1 MFYLLKRVL
10 RAWPALLP
18 LLLCGC
24 NPAAYKAD
32 ADREAYCIIGQKS
45 MGIEGLPAA
54 FNIERPRGAYR
65 NGEVDS
71 ATLVLTI
78 TDCLRIA
85 TENSR
90 EYRSRMESLYSEAL
104 SLSLARHEFDPIYF
118 GQGNFEINN
127 DGTRQ
132 SISNIFSLG
141 FNRMLATGADLSVEM
156 STSLFRIISG
166 GDPSELA
173 TSALSVGLVQP
184 LMRGYG
190 QAVTLENLTQSE
202 RDMVYAIRDFVR
214 YRKTLTVN
222 ITQSY
227 LDLLGQ
233 SDQVDNAKN
242 NLESLIVQRDYV
254 ENQVLAGRMSP
265 TEADQ
270 AVQQVFEARDSW
282 IRAIANYER
291 GLDLFKLQ
299 IGIPTELRIIPNPGA
314 LKKIEAQPVEKFDL
328 PVEKA
333 VQVALVNRLDL
344 RNTRER
350 VEDYRRKIP
359 VAADLLKP
367 GMDLVL
373 GYGADSDGRK
383 AMFDFA
389 DGEKNYSAGINYDL
403 PLDRKSE
410 RNTYRQ
416 AFINLAAA
424 ERDYEQGVDTTT
436 YEVRNTV
443 RNLNLAVDRYDIQ
456 LKSLALARKRV
467 ERDSDFLRAGR
478 AITRDVLESQ
488 NALLS
493 AQNSTTSALIDYF
506 SNRLDLLLAMET
518 LQVDGNGMW
527 KEGIQEDDWEY
538 VDQ

>member
-1 MFYLLKRVL
+1 MSSLMKWSLCACPVLFSFLLS
-10 RAWPALLP
+10 
-18 LLLCGC
+18 GC
-24 NPAAYKAD
+24 NPAAYRAD

-45 MGIEGLPAA
+45 MGIEGIPAG
-54 FNIERPRGAYR
+54 FNIERPRGDFR
-65 NGEVDS
+65 NGDINS

-104 SLSLARHEFDPIYF
+104 SLSLERHEFDPIYF

-156 STSLFRIISG
+156 STSLFRVISG
-166 GDPSELA
+166 GDPSEVA
-173 TSALSVGLVQP
+173 ASALSVGVVQP

-190 QAVTLENLTQSE
+190 RAVTLENLTQAE

-214 YRKTLTVN
+214 FRKEFTVR

-233 SDQVDNAKN
+233 LDQVQNAKS
-242 NLESLIVQRDYV
+242 NLDSLIVQRDIV
-254 ENQVLAGRMSP
+254 ESRVLAGWVSP

-270 AVQQVFEARDSW
+270 AAQQVLEARDSW
-282 IRAIANYER
+282 IRSIANYER
-291 GLDLFKLQ
+291 GLDSFKLQ
-299 IGIPTELRIIPNPGA
+299 LGIPTEVRFVQNPGA
-314 LKKIEAQPVEKFDL
+314 LERIKAQGVRKLDL

-333 VQVALVNRLDL
+333 IQVALENRLDL

-359 VAADLLKP
+359 VAEDLLKP

-373 GYGADSDGRK
+373 RYGADSDGPK

-389 DGEKNYSAGINYDL
+389 DGEKNYVAGINYDL
-403 PLDRKSE
+403 PLDRKAE
-410 RNTYRQ
+410 RNIYRQ

-424 ERDYEQGVDTTT
+424 ERDYELALDTTVF
-436 YEVRNTV
+436 EVRNTF
-443 RNLNLAVDRYDIQ
+443 RNLNLAVDRHAIQ
-456 LKSLALARKRV
+456 VNSLALAMRRV
-467 ERDSDFLRAGR
+467 ERDTDFLQAGR
-478 AITRDVLESQ
+478 ATTRDVLESQ
-488 NALLS
+488 DALLG
-493 AQNSTTSALIDYF
+493 AQNAVTSALIDYYN
-506 SNRLDLLLAMET
+506 NRLDLLLAMET
-518 LQVDGNGMW
+518 LQVDENGMW
-527 KEGIQEDDWEY
+527 KEGIQNEWEY

>member
-1 MFYLLKRVL
+1 MPFLLKRTF
-10 RAWPALLP
+10 RAWPALL
-18 LLLCGC
+18 LLLICGC
-24 NPAAYKAD
+24 NPTAYRAD

-45 MGIEGLPAA
+45 MGIQGLPAA

-65 NGEVDS
+65 NGDINS

-78 TDCLRIA
+78 TDSLRIA

-90 EYRSRMESLYSEAL
+90 EYRSRMESLYSQAL
-104 SLSLARHEFDPIYF
+104 SLSLERHEFDPIYF
-118 GQGNFEINN
+118 GQGSFELNN

-156 STSLFRIISG
+156 STSLFRVISG

-173 TSALSVGLVQP
+173 TSALSVGVVQP

-190 QAVTLENLTQSE
+190 RAVTLENLTQAE
-202 RDMVYAIRDFVR
+202 RDMVYAIRDYVR
-214 YRKTLTVN
+214 YRKALTVN

-233 SDQVDNAKN
+233 LDQVRNAKS
-242 NLESLIVQRDYV
+242 NLDSLIIQRDFV
-254 ENQVLAGRMSP
+254 ENRVLAGLVSP

-270 AVQQVFEARDSW
+270 AAQQALEARDSW
-282 IRAIANYER
+282 IRSIASYER
-291 GLDLFKLQ
+291 GLDSFKLQ
-299 IGIPTELRIIPNPGA
+299 LGIPIEVRIVQNPGA
-314 LKKIEAQPVEKFDL
+314 LEIIKAQGVKKFEL

-333 VQVALVNRLDL
+333 VEVALVNRLDL

-359 VAADLLKP
+359 VAEDLLKP

-373 GYGADSDGRK
+373 GYGADSDGPK

-389 DGEKNYSAGINYDL
+389 DGEKSYTAGINYDL

-410 RNTYRQ
+410 RNVYRQ

-424 ERDYEQGVDTTT
+424 ERDYEEGVDTTSF
-436 YEVRNTV
+436 EVRNAV
-443 RNLNLAVDRYDIQ
+443 RNLNLAVERYEIQ
-456 LKSLALARKRV
+456 LNSLALAQRRV

-488 NALLS
+488 NALLD
-493 AQNSTTSALIDYF
+493 AQNAVTSALIDYY

-518 LQVDGNGMW
+518 LQVDENGMW
-527 KEGIQEDDWEY
+527 KEGIQDEWEY